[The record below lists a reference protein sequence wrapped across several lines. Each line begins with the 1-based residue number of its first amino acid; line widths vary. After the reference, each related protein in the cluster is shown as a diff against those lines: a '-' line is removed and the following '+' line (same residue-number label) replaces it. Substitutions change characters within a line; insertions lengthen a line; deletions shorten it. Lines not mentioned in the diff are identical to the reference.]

1 MARLDT
7 KNGKAEFVSTLGV
20 KRNVNYVLIL
30 KSDGSEIT
38 RLVKPKTLES
48 ITAILDPVAQQPK
61 TVTVRFPDVRDI
73 SGKTQERIYALS
85 AGLLKTSNFNS
96 AAHAKPFRGGIP
108 RVQAKYRKAVSG
120 RYLIITFPQS
130 RKFKTLGGEITALEI
145 VVGLNRVDYADSLFT
160 IDAEGR
166 VVEHAKYS
174 GTKGIELFN
183 AIKQAI
189 NDMEQ

>member
-1 MARLDT
+1 VARLDT

-61 TVTVRFPDVRDI
+61 TVTVRFPDVRDLARA
-73 SGKTQERIYALS
+73 TQERIYALS
-85 AGLLKTSNFNS
+85 VNFLATSNFNS
-96 AAHAKPFRGGIP
+96 AAHAKPFQGGIP
-108 RVQAKYRKAVSG
+108 RVQAKYRKTVSG
-120 RYLIITFPQS
+120 RYLTITFQQS
-130 RKFKTLGGEITALEI
+130 RKFKTVGGEITALEI

-166 VVEHAKYS
+166 VVEHAEFS
-174 GTKGIELFN
+174 GTKGIELLK

-189 NDMEQ
+189 DEG

>member
-7 KNGKAEFVSTLGV
+7 KNGKAKFVSTLGV
-20 KRNVNYVLIL
+20 KRNANYVLIL

-48 ITAILDPVAQQPK
+48 ITAILEPVAQQPK

-73 SGKTQERIYALS
+73 AGKTQEKIYALS
-85 AGLLKTSNFNS
+85 VGLLESSKLNS
-96 AAHAKPFRGGIP
+96 AVHAKPFRGGIP
-108 RVQAKYRKAVSG
+108 RVQAKYRKTVSG
-120 RYLIITFPQS
+120 RYLTITFHQS

-145 VVGLNRVDYADSLFT
+145 VVGLNSADNADSLFT
-160 IDAEGR
+160 VDDKGR

-174 GTKGIELFN
+174 GTKGRELFN
-183 AIKQAI
+183 AIKKAI
-189 NDMEQ
+189 NDM